1 MKKLVLL
8 FALVVCFSAKVKAQ
22 QTIDFIDFKKHIG
35 KTATLCDT
43 VYSVKVF
50 NDTLT
55 LINMGGNFPNQK
67 FIIAIKGNK
76 ISLDWANLKKKHLCV
91 TGVLELYKNT
101 LQIVASEPNQIV
113 VSK

>member
-8 FALVVCFSAKVKAQ
+8 IALIVCFSAKSKAQ
-22 QTIDFIDFKKHIG
+22 QKFEPIDFKKHIG

-43 VYSVKVF
+43 VYSVKIF
-50 NDTLT
+50 SDTLT
-55 LINMGGNFPNQK
+55 LINMGAAFPNQK
-67 FIIAIKGNK
+67 FTVVVRGNK

-101 LQIVASEPNQIV
+101 LQIVAFEPNQV
-113 VSK
+113 TVN